1 MNFEKYINSRVFSFF
16 NFLYK
21 LVVIS
26 LLCFIA
32 STLNLY
38 VFGILA
44 SGVAA
49 IILFKTSSNDSEIPL
64 VLTFWLGFKR
74 NYFKALKIS
83 LIMFVMVFILAFNT
97 YYFYRLT
104 LETKTMYSY
113 IALYITIG
121 LDIITFTTLIL
132 IMLVCVYFPFLNVY
146 HTIKYSVTML
156 FVFPGAF
163 FMLVGLVIVFLI
175 LSYLFWYLIPLLIPG
190 LFLYLVQLLYRN
202 KLNKLLTEDGIKPL
216 DAPILLNEFRSKRAK
231 KKNEQNVEID
241 K

>member
-1 MNFEKYINSRVFSFF
+1 MNFEKYTNSRVFNFF

-21 LVVIS
+21 LVIIS
-26 LLCFIA
+26 LLFFFA
-32 STLNLY
+32 STFNLY

-44 SGVAA
+44 SGIGS
-49 IILFKTSSNDSEIPL
+49 IILLKTSSNDTEIPL
-64 VLTFWLGFKR
+64 LLSFWLGFKR

-83 LIMFVMVFILAFNT
+83 LIMFVLMFVLAFNT

-121 LDIITFTTLIL
+121 LDIIAFTALIM

-146 HTIKYSVTML
+146 QTIKYSITML
-156 FVFPGAF
+156 FVFSGAF
-163 FMLVGLVIVFLI
+163 FALVGLVIVFLI

-190 LFLYLVQLLYRN
+190 LFLYSVHLLYR
-202 KLNKLLTEDGIKPL
+202 KRLGRLLTEDGVKPL
-216 DAPILLNEFRSKRAK
+216 DASDLLSEYRSKRAK
-231 KKNEQNVEID
+231 RKNDKNVETG